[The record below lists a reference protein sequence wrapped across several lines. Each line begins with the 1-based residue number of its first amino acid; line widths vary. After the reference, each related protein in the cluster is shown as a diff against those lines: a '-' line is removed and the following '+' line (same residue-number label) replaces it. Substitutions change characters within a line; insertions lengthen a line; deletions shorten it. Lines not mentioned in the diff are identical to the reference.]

1 MMLFRMPTFL
11 KKKPK
16 GMHVNVT
23 VDMDK
28 LRPLLDDAI
37 SRSMSIG
44 GKTFD
49 TLTRLRDDPHYVAE
63 TMCWKC
69 GHRWI
74 ATFPTNT
81 LLKQLQCPHCEEQG
95 FAFMTSQDLDA
106 TGYKE

>member
-1 MMLFRMPTFL
+1 MFFKLPKIF

-16 GMHVNVT
+16 GLAVDIS

-28 LRPLLDDAI
+28 LRLLLDDAI
-37 SRSMSIG
+37 SRSMSVG

-49 TLTRLRDDPHYVAE
+49 TINHMREDPHYVAE
-63 TMCWKC
+63 VMCWKC
-69 GHRWI
+69 GHRWL
-74 ATFPTNT
+74 ATFPMNT

-95 FAFMTSQDLDA
+95 HAFMTSQDLEA